1 MMRRVVEVDGKC
13 YEVAYDVSDSY
24 VEVWGG
30 HRKVLVNKYGFS
42 TEKAITQ
49 AVRTL
54 VKTGAIHPLEGEA
67 SL

>member
-1 MMRRVVEVDGKC
+1 MDVDGKR
-13 YEVAYDVSDSY
+13 YEVACDVTDDY

-30 HRKVLVNKYGFS
+30 HGKALVNKYGFP

-54 VKTGAIHPLEGEA
+54 VRTGALHPLDDDGC
-67 SL
+67 S